1 MNLTFFKSTVLLSV
15 LFLLLGSGLKAQ
27 ESLSLEQAIDYALKH
42 NASYLNAGLE
52 VKKAQ
57 AQVREVTGYGLPQVN
72 ASVEAN
78 DYVIIPK
85 AFIPSR
91 FFNPQAPENSFTA
104 VTFQPKYTGNMSVSL
119 SQLLF
124 DGSYLVG
131 LQASRT
137 VKELAVRQ
145 QSMAKIDLIEKVQKA
160 YYLVLVNQERR
171 KLLEANIIRL
181 DSTLK
186 ELNAL
191 YEKGFAEKIDVDRL
205 KVARNNLAVETDK
218 VATFTEVSKSL
229 LKLQI
234 GMPVETP
241 LTLTDRLAEVTQSAE
256 TDLNSK
262 VDFQKRIEYQ
272 LLQTQLTL
280 NQLELKNNRAKY
292 LPRFFGFASYGAN
305 TGQSTFG
312 NFLNASNWFELGL
325 VGLKLEVPIFA
336 GFSKSYKSQQLRIN
350 IQKTENT
357 ISEFENAVRLQAMQ
371 SAEMVRNNL
380 SSLKVQKENLELSQE
395 VLRVSRIKTQQGVG
409 SNLEVIN
416 AEASFK
422 EAQTNYYSSLYD
434 LLVARVDLLKSK
446 GELK

>member
-1 MNLTFFKSTVLLSV
+1 MNNKFFKITA
-15 LFLLLGSGLKAQ
+15 LFTAIWLLLGSGLSAQ
-27 ESLSLEQAIDYALKH
+27 ESLSLEQAIDYAMKH

-57 AQVREVTGYGLPQVN
+57 AQVREVTGYGLPQIN

-104 VTFQPKYTGNMSVSL
+104 VTFQPKLTGSMNVSL

-137 VKELAVRQ
+137 VKELAMRQ
-145 QSMAKIDLIEKVQKA
+145 ETMAKVDLIEKVQKA

-171 KLLEANIIRL
+171 KLLEANIVRL
-181 DSTLK
+181 DSTLR

-256 TDLNSK
+256 VDLNSK

-305 TGQSTFG
+305 TGQSSYS
-312 NFLNASNWFELGL
+312 NFLNSNNWFELGL

-336 GFSKSYKSQQLRIN
+336 GFSKSYKSQQLKIN
-350 IQKTENT
+350 IEKTQNT
-357 ISEFENAVRLQAMQ
+357 IAEFENAVKLQAIQ
-371 SAEMVRNNL
+371 SADMVRNNL

-395 VLRVSRIKTQQGVG
+395 VLRVARIKTQQGVG
-409 SNLEVIN
+409 SNLEIIN

-422 EAQTNYYSSLYD
+422 EAQTNYYTSLYD
-434 LLVARVDLLKSK
+434 LLVARVDFLKAK